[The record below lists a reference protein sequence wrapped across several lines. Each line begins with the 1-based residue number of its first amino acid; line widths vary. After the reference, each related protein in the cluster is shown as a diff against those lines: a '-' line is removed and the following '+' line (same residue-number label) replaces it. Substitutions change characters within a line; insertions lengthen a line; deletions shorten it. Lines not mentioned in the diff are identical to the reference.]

1 MDHIVLS
8 LYPYPG
14 GFLDD
19 ASLKERRLSELSE
32 NIDTVTR
39 QLETIDQRISGHDLC
54 PLALLKDSEFMNANE
69 KRKVLTQWERFIKGG
84 FSFHLFT
91 DNLYQHL
98 ILHCGFIAHYNR
110 SGFYATYW
118 CDDLVTLAR
127 QSGSIL
133 RPVPGVF
140 THWEQFLGTF
150 QCWHEWEEMGNHILH
165 TLRSHLASLRKELE
179 NEVLEIFRHELQR
192 LYPLHLE
199 ERRRIAEEADAL
211 RQKLADCIA
220 RLDDMDVD
228 SFLEDRTQHYRTLFP
243 SLDPDNLVEAR
254 LAGNLF

>member
-1 MDHIVLS
+1 V
-8 LYPYPG
+8 
-14 GFLDD
+14 
-19 ASLKERRLSELSE
+19 
-32 NIDTVTR
+32 
-39 QLETIDQRISGHDLC
+39 
-54 PLALLKDSEFMNANE
+54 ALLKDSEFMDAE
-69 KRKVLTQWERFIKGG
+69 QKRKVLTQWDRFVKGG

-110 SGFYATYW
+110 SGFYSTYW
-118 CDDLVTLAR
+118 CDDLITLAR
-127 QSGSIL
+127 QSGMTL

-140 THWEQFLGTF
+140 AYWNQFLRTF
-150 QCWHEWEEMGNHILH
+150 QCWHEWEEMGTHMLH
-165 TLRSHLASLRKELE
+165 TLKSHLVSLRNELQ
-179 NEVLEIFRHELQR
+179 NEALAIFRHELQR

-211 RQKLADCIA
+211 RQKVADLIT

-228 SFLEDRTQHYRTLFP
+228 SFLEERTKQYRALFP
-243 SLDPDNLVEAR
+243 SMDPENFAEAR